1 MLTHGT
7 KTLSPEL
14 GFMQMQWKNEADSC
28 AMQILTRLAAASR
41 FLQFSQATIVQR
53 DAKMVVR
60 IWRAGCSFACLLQ

>member
-1 MLTHGT
+1 
-7 KTLSPEL
+7 
-14 GFMQMQWKNEADSC
+14 MQMQWKNEADSC